1 MRAILLLVSTGA
13 STASVQALQIVDL
26 LNSGVTETG
35 KRIGRD
41 QLGIPVRVYDFAHV
55 DRDVLQSAEKLTAEI
70 FRKAGIEVLWLD
82 GPEAHPDNAEVG
94 RPEFRVKIVP
104 TLEMLSGAKEK
115 RKDDPLGFAI
125 PCDESEQACLFYVLY
140 SRISAWAGR
149 DGIDPS
155 RILGHVIAHEIGH
168 ALLGPNAH
176 ASIGIMQGR
185 LPRLDMGR
193 VLYFTDI
200 QSQQLRADLAGR
212 IWAVKSSLCDQ
223 DADFGLVPRV
233 KVCACCGQ
241 KTVGPPDSGKLNV
254 RWDGKGMVNRP
265 GARFQ
270 GTPTH

>member
-1 MRAILLLVSTGA
+1 MKSSLMRAILLLVSTGA

-70 FRKAGIEVLWLD
+70 FRKAGTEVLWLD
-82 GPEAHPDNAEVG
+82 GPEANPDNAEVG
-94 RPEFRVKIVP
+94 HPEFRVKIVP

-223 DADFGLVPRV
+223 DADFGLVPSRFTT
-233 KVCACCGQ
+233 Q
-241 KTVGPPDSGKLNV
+241 SSSRLNA
-254 RWDGKGMVNRP
+254 DGN
-265 GARFQ
+265 
-270 GTPTH
+270 TPSLKWLVFHH